1 MSFDPFS
8 NFYQGKCPL
17 TNIDE
22 FSINMSNFFCDVLD
36 KLYIMNTV
44 VLMIKMSTI
53 KAHKSLHLDGL
64 LDKIQFIKMSMTK
77 AHKSLELDGLFG
89 QNSNL
94 FGNRG
99 ATVLSK

>member
-1 MSFDPFS
+1 MSFDLFS

-22 FSINMSNFFCDVLD
+22 FSINIIFCDVLD
-36 KLYIMNTV
+36 KLYIMNSSDDKNEHDKGSQKPS
-44 VLMIKMSTI
+44 IGWSF
-53 KAHKSLHLDGL
+53 L

-99 ATVLSK
+99 AAVLSK